1 MDHFLGTLRDKM
13 IRETEH
19 FLERHLNQDLRALT
33 AGSLSMPATPPSRPD
48 NAVRTLSGDHRI
60 RDLGSDRSSAC
71 HRPQSDHPHGDAVVR
86 EWSGAAS

>member
-33 AGSLSMPATPPSRPD
+33 AGSLSMPSATPRTRSD
-48 NAVRTLSGDHRI
+48 NAVRTLSGDRRI
-60 RDLGSDRSSAC
+60 R
-71 HRPQSDHPHGDAVVR
+71 DHPHGDAVVR